1 MKQYDLT
8 KNNIIQFKPERVAL
22 DAKHVNVFYGE
33 KQSTFDVSMQFPKNR
48 IIAFIGASGS
58 GKSTFLRCLN
68 RMNDDV
74 ATVDG
79 QINYEGLNINSSA
92 INVYELRKQIGM
104 VFQQPN
110 PFAKSI
116 KDNLTFALKKHGIK
130 DNKQIDQVVKSSLKK
145 AALYEEV
152 QDSLNKSAMSLS
164 GGQAQRLC
172 IARAITMNPDILLLD
187 EPTSALDPISTKK
200 IEATIKEL
208 SEKYTIIMV
217 THNMQQASRISDYT
231 AFFHMGHLIEYDKTS
246 KIFTNPSEEATEDYI
261 TGHFG

>member
-8 KNNIIQFKPERVAL
+8 KNNIIQFKPGRVAL

-79 QINYEGLNINSSA
+79 QINYEGLNINSTS

-116 KDNLTFALKKHGIK
+116 QDNLIFALKKHGIK
-130 DNKQIDQVVKSSLKK
+130 DEEQISQIVKSSLKK
-145 AALYEEV
+145 AALYDEV

-172 IARAITMNPDILLLD
+172 IARALTMNPDILLLD

-246 KIFTNPSEEATEDYI
+246 KIFTNPSEKATEDYI